1 MVDLIIKGGG
11 SEIIDIL
18 TDPDLCDQYKI
29 IDWDMDDNNNYQIT
43 INFNN
48 VSDRNDFQFDYN
60 IHLDDLEEEYIKE
73 DHI

>member
-43 INFNN
+43 VNFNN
-48 VSDRNDFQFDYN
+48 IDDKFEFQKSFSD
-60 IHLDDLEEEYIKE
+60 L
-73 DHI
+73 